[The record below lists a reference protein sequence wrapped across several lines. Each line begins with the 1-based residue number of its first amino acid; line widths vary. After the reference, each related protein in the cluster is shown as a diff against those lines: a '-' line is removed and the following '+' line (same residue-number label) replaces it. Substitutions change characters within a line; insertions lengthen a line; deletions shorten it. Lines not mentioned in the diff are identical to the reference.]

1 MVKKILKIAVITPC
15 YNRAK
20 LITECI
26 KSVSLSNTF
35 GLCEIEHIIV
45 NDASTDNSLE
55 VIDQHKNN
63 HLKVIK
69 LPENKGPANARN
81 FAIGQSDAD
90 YIFCLDSDDVLFQNS
105 LYSLLTFALDKKA
118 DWVYGD
124 IIRGDRELRYQ
135 IGNDFFGWSFK
146 TIDDVLTSM
155 YQNRHFFQHSSLF
168 SKTAFDK
175 AGGYDDALHIEE
187 EVDLFTR
194 MLLRGYFPHY
204 LPSPLFIYRLHGENM
219 SKIYS
224 QDICNHKQALRR
236 LYTKYQNDFKAVLS
250 KDSIVA
256 IETTQSSW

>member
-1 MVKKILKIAVITPC
+1 MMKKIFKIAVVTPC
-15 YNRAK
+15 YNRAL
-20 LITECI
+20 LIPECI
-26 KSVSLSNTF
+26 RSVSLANTF

-45 NDASTDNSLE
+45 DDASTDNSLE
-55 VIDQHKNN
+55 MIEGLKNN
-63 HLKVIK
+63 HLKLLK
-69 LPENKGPANARN
+69 LSENKGPSHARN

-90 YIFCLDSDDVLFQNS
+90 FIFCLDSDDVLFQNS
-105 LYSLLTFALDKKA
+105 LFSLLTFALDKKA

-135 IGNDFFGWSFK
+135 IGNDFFGWEFK
-146 TIDDVLTSM
+146 TIEDVLTSM

-168 SKTAFDK
+168 SKVAFDK

-194 MLLRGYFPHY
+194 MLLRGYLPYY

-224 QDICNHKQALRR
+224 QDISNHKQALRR
-236 LYTKYQNDFKAVLS
+236 LYTKYRNDFKAVLS
-250 KDSIVA
+250 KDSIAV
-256 IETTQSSW
+256 IEKTQSNW